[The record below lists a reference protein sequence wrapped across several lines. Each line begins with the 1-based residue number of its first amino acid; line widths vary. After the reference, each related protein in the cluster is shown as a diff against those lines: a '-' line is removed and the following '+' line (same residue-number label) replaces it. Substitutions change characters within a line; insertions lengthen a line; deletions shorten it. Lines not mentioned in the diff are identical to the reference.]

1 MHLVEQRERDRIAG
15 LETSAA
21 ERRAQRM
28 WEDKRKNEILEL
40 ERRTEEIREI
50 ERREA
55 EQRERERFIVNHK
68 FYVH

>member
-1 MHLVEQRERDRIAG
+1 
-15 LETSAA
+15 
-21 ERRAQRM
+21 M

-55 EQRERERFIVNHK
+55 EQRERERFIVNHS